1 MKSKAHI
8 YMANLIMDEIKKNG
22 RVKIGETE
30 YAVPTKVFE
39 VIDKYPNFVRAGSV
53 GPDFF
58 PDLLVGQMVIHSKES
73 GEFLKLM
80 WDELTT
86 MKEGTDYDQAFA
98 FYLGFTL
105 HYACDMFSHYYI
117 NKYAGGFF
125 PSFSIF
131 TDNGVSYSQ
140 KKEAAYI
147 ILKHITLESYMDNKI
162 KDLETSMNIPK
173 KYLMRCFGT
182 IESWQRIN
190 SIVYNNPNIEPS
202 GFNLLHGMV
211 KEYSD
216 ALKSSKN
223 IVSKKSQELQERI
236 DVWMTE
242 WQNFVVQS
250 VAGKGREYDF
260 SRIEKII
267 RKVDISG
274 DGIDLV
280 QAFIY
285 LHQISHG
292 PLPIIHKILTGKYL
306 DPMYWIGQGV
316 QLGVY
321 QTTLKI
327 IYESIGR
334 KDAVPKSKEKC
345 KEEFRN
351 IILDAITDSEKLIN
365 SSLFEGYNTDHFDKE
380 WGNFGE
386 AKDCQSQTFNVF
398 RHCLNMG
405 KLCLVGNNN
414 LIKIGEKYKPKQI
427 PLGFKDGSN
436 IFKDG
441 VLTHKVSK
449 IKVKIKVA
457 DEYRAGT
464 DYDTHLKVIHKNGY
478 TKYYIDSKGNDLERG
493 HEYTYQI
500 IFDYSIA
507 LNDFKEFELGCDYTL
522 HSAEFIIDGIV
533 ITDIDSDVVLAC
545 AGHSV
550 IQRGKPLTIRFNG
563 NSSTSTVPTISKLD
577 VLINVP
583 DEDGA
588 WTRADVEFTAE
599 TNKIVNVG
607 PFQCRIA
614 ACMKILN
621 NPGLDFKRG
630 SSSTY
635 EIYLSEPVKIE
646 DLRKFILSVKYNSFI
661 ISKIIV
667 KDGLKNITL
676 AERGREVISSENS
689 LIIPLDPNELLEKY
703 K

>member
-1 MKSKAHI
+1 
-8 YMANLIMDEIKKNG
+8 MANLIMDEVKKNG
-22 RVKIGETE
+22 RVKIRETE
-30 YAVPTKVFE
+30 YAVPKKVLE
-39 VIDKYPNFVRAGSV
+39 VIKKYPDFVRAGSV

-98 FYLGFTL
+98 FYLGFML

-131 TDNGVSYSQ
+131 TDKGASYSQ

-190 SIVYNNPNIEPS
+190 SIVYNKPDIEPS

-223 IVSKKSQELQERI
+223 IVSRKSQELQERI

-292 PLPIIHKILTGKYL
+292 PLPIIHKILTGRYL

-321 QTTLKI
+321 QTALKI

-334 KDAVPKSKEKC
+334 KDAVPKTKEKC

-365 SSLFEGYNTDHFDKE
+365 SPLFEGYNTEHFDKE

-386 AKDCQSQTFNVF
+386 AKDCQSQTFDVF
-398 RHCLNMG
+398 RQCLNMG
-405 KLCLVGNNN
+405 KLCLVGNEN
-414 LIKIGEKYKPKQI
+414 LIKIAENYKARDCSDK
-427 PLGFKDGSN
+427 
-436 IFKDG
+436 FKDG
-441 VLTHKVSK
+441 VLSHKVSK
-449 IKVKIKVA
+449 ILVTINVANNSSVVNCDVHLTIAKKNRDRNRYYLDSLRNDFRKGRKYEYIINFDKKIA
-457 DEYRAGT
+457 ISD
-464 DYDTHLKVIHKNGY
+464 
-478 TKYYIDSKGNDLERG
+478 
-493 HEYTYQI
+493 
-500 IFDYSIA
+500 IA
-507 LNDFKEFELGCDYTL
+507 LITLGCDFTAWGDEFKIDRMTVADMDSDEVLIDSSRIVVQRDKPFVKQFNYSSDNPSFYKLKIHTYTTNTNNGKDVFFTIRDKRGNTDQVEL
-522 HSAEFIIDGIV
+522 ANEKSNNFAWHEGDDFVKTLNHAIYVADLKEFVIDFPHKNYDLGLKNIS
-533 ITDIDSDVVLAC
+533 ITDA
-545 AGHSV
+545 
-550 IQRGKPLTIRFNG
+550 
-563 NSSTSTVPTISKLD
+563 
-577 VLINVP
+577 
-583 DEDGA
+583 
-588 WTRADVEFTAE
+588 TR
-599 TNKIVNVG
+599 
-607 PFQCRIA
+607 
-614 ACMKILN
+614 
-621 NPGLDFKRG
+621 
-630 SSSTY
+630 
-635 EIYLSEPVKIE
+635 
-646 DLRKFILSVKYNSFI
+646 
-661 ISKIIV
+661 
-667 KDGLKNITL
+667 NITL
-676 AERGREVISSENS
+676 AEIGRECKIKKDRPLVISVN
-689 LIIPLDPNELLEKY
+689 PNELLKKY

>member
-8 YMANLIMDEIKKNG
+8 YMANLIMDEVKKNG

-39 VIDKYPNFVRAGSV
+39 VIDKYPNFVRAGAV

-334 KDAVPKSKEKC
+334 KDAVPKSKKKC

-351 IILDAITDSEKLIN
+351 IILEAITDSEKLIN
-365 SSLFEGYNTDHFDKE
+365 SPLFEGYNTDHFDKE

-441 VLTHKVSK
+441 VLTHKISK
-449 IKVKIKVA
+449 ILVTINVSNDSSVVNCDVHLTIAMKNRDRERYYLDSLHNDFRKGKKYEYIINFDKKIA
-457 DEYRAGT
+457 
-464 DYDTHLKVIHKNGY
+464 
-478 TKYYIDSKGNDLERG
+478 IDD
-493 HEYTYQI
+493 
-500 IFDYSIA
+500 IA
-507 LNDFKEFELGCDYTL
+507 LITLGCDFT
-522 HSAEFIIDGIV
+522 SWDAEFNIDRMTVEDMDSDEVLIDRSGIVVQRDKPFVKQFNYSSENPSFYRLNIHTYTTNSDNGQDVFFIIKHKDGIEDKVELDNKDNNFIWHHGDDFIKTFNYAIYVADLKEFV
-533 ITDIDSDVVLAC
+533 I
-545 AGHSV
+545 
-550 IQRGKPLTIRFNG
+550 
-563 NSSTSTVPTISKLD
+563 
-577 VLINVP
+577 
-583 DEDGA
+583 
-588 WTRADVEFTAE
+588 
-599 TNKIVNVG
+599 
-607 PFQCRIA
+607 
-614 ACMKILN
+614 
-621 NPGLDFKRG
+621 DFP
-630 SSSTY
+630 
-635 EIYLSEPVKIE
+635 SEKY
-646 DLRKFILSVKYNSFI
+646 DL
-661 ISKIIV
+661 
-667 KDGLKNITL
+667 GLKNIVIKDAIRDITL
-676 AERGREVISSENS
+676 AEVDKEYIINKNKPLV
-689 LIIPLDPNELLEKY
+689 IPLDPNELLEKY